1 VGVFYS
7 LPVYLLTTSALYDI
21 LVFNLRER
29 SPLKCLSSET
39 ILILEYFVMKSA
51 KQKVLAYLSKDSE
64 YNTLTAQKMQSVFGV
79 ANPSATINE
88 LRNEGH
94 AIYLNSRINAN
105 GDKVSFYRLGTPT
118 KRIVAAGIAAVRSQ
132 GERAFA

>member
-1 VGVFYS
+1 M
-7 LPVYLLTTSALYDI
+7 T
-21 LVFNLRER
+21 
-29 SPLKCLSSET
+29 
-39 ILILEYFVMKSA
+39 A
-51 KQKVLAYLSKDSE
+51 KQKVLNYLSKDSE

-105 GDKVSFYRLGTPT
+105 GEKVSFYRLGTPT

>member
-1 VGVFYS
+1 
-7 LPVYLLTTSALYDI
+7 
-21 LVFNLRER
+21 
-29 SPLKCLSSET
+29 
-39 ILILEYFVMKSA
+39 MKSA

-94 AIYLNSRINAN
+94 AIYLNSRINVS

-118 KRIVAAGIAAVRSQ
+118 MVAAGIAAIRSQ

>member
-1 VGVFYS
+1 M
-7 LPVYLLTTSALYDI
+7 TTKSKI
-21 LVFNLRER
+21 L
-29 SPLKCLSSET
+29 S
-39 ILILEYFVMKSA
+39 
-51 KQKVLAYLSKDSE
+51 YLSKDGG

-94 AIYLNSRINAN
+94 AIYLNSRINSN
-105 GDKVSFYRLGTPT
+105 GEKVSFYRLGTPT
-118 KRIVAAGIAAVRSQ
+118 KRMVAAGIAAIRSQ

>member
-1 VGVFYS
+1 M
-7 LPVYLLTTSALYDI
+7 T
-21 LVFNLRER
+21 
-29 SPLKCLSSET
+29 
-39 ILILEYFVMKSA
+39 A
-51 KQKVLAYLSKDSE
+51 KQKVLNYLSKDSD

-105 GDKVSFYRLGTPT
+105 GEKVSFYRLGTPT

>member
-1 VGVFYS
+1 MLF
-7 LPVYLLTTSALYDI
+7 
-21 LVFNLRER
+21 R
-29 SPLKCLSSET
+29 S
-39 ILILEYFVMKSA
+39 FVMTA
-51 KQKVLAYLSKDSE
+51 KQKVLNYLSKDSD

-94 AIYLNSRINAN
+94 AIYLNSRVNAN
-105 GDKVSFYRLGTPT
+105 GEKVSFYRLGTPT
-118 KRIVAAGIAAVRSQ
+118 KRMVAAGIAAIRSQ

>member
-1 VGVFYS
+1 
-7 LPVYLLTTSALYDI
+7 
-21 LVFNLRER
+21 
-29 SPLKCLSSET
+29 
-39 ILILEYFVMKSA
+39 MKSTKA
-51 KQKVLAYLSKDSE
+51 RVLAFLSKDST
-64 YNTLTAQKMQSVFGV
+64 YNTLTPQKMQSVFGV

-118 KRIVAAGIAAVRSQ
+118 KRVVAAGIAAIRAQ